1 MPVRKR
7 TKSGRFVKS
16 RKRTT
21 KKRAY
26 KVKSRKRPAFYS
38 PKKGQRRL
46 APARAR
52 RAYTKRR
59 KNPKSM
65 FNTPAFKYAAAAGV
79 GVALGEFVNAQKWA
93 NPVNAEGKPML
104 GPIKCLALLS
114 RLFLLSTLSRVL
126 PIRIMRELLQSAC
139 LSTRPSQRSRVLL
152 LLRPAVHQAT
162 RRPCIVYRTLAET
175 AHVSQLAH
183 APRIHSRTHPAH
195 LTTFPLKENRNG
207 F

>member
-93 NPVNAEGKPML
+93 NPVNAEGKAML
-104 GPIKCLALLS
+104 GPIKGSVFGAAITFILAQYAIKGAANKNYARAAAVGMLINP
-114 RLFLLSTLSRVL
+114 T
-126 PIRIMRELLQSAC
+126 ISAVKGAIAPTTGGA
-139 LSTRPSQRSRVLL
+139 SSY
-152 LLRPAVHQAT
+152 QAT
-162 RRPCIVYRTLAET
+162 MHRIQNARANRARLATSSRAAHSFANASRTLD
-175 AHVSQLAH
+175 HV
-183 APRIHSRTHPAH
+183 PA
-195 LTTFPLKENRNG
+195 
-207 F
+207 